1 MLKKN
6 KVIANSFLY
15 LFICI
20 FFMGC
25 KGINNDST
33 EEYVDSYSK
42 TALQQADIIM
52 DGIQSGN
59 CEEIADIFCPYI
71 KKNHPELQTDIK
83 TWMKYIDGNIIS
95 YDPPTTERGSLNTGE
110 SGVEMLV
117 TEADIDNVKT
127 DTGKT
132 YSIGMGSY
140 SVFKNHSDCVGVT
153 DLLIR
158 DLDAEKENKDYAQ
171 VRVEYDDIWEIEYGE

>member
-6 KVIANSFLY
+6 RVIANSFLY

-95 YDPPTTERGSLNTGE
+95 YDPPTTERGALNTGE
-110 SGVEMLV
+110 WEVEMLV

-127 DTGKT
+127 DMVKLPL
-132 YSIGMGSY
+132 
-140 SVFKNHSDCVGVT
+140 H
-153 DLLIR
+153 R
-158 DLDAEKENKDYAQ
+158 
-171 VRVEYDDIWEIEYGE
+171 YGIIFCI